1 MSLFVGIPVYG
12 QVEMTHDLIADLE
25 REDVDYVIVDNKG
38 DYYRA
43 ADETVV
49 RPGRNLGWAG
59 GSNLA
64 IRMGFADGYDW
75 AMTLNNDVRL
85 SRGFGTGVTVP
96 GLPEDAGVVAPV
108 YDDRAHL
115 AVLSDYRGPAED
127 YEPQPVYRVTP
138 IVDGTA
144 MAISRDAWRD
154 IGELDERTFGSYAW
168 GANLDLCLRARD
180 AGYGVYGTETS
191 FINHLGR
198 RTVREMDSRYVR
210 RAMKVMTRAMKSLYG
225 TNWRATAFPPV
236 IERRELGTHRVVDP
250 LVREPG
256 QHG

>member
-1 MSLFVGIPVYG
+1 MSLLVGVPVYG
-12 QVEMTHDLIADLE
+12 QQELTHDVVQDLTRE
-25 REDVDYVIVDNKG
+25 RMDFVIVDNRG
-38 DYYRA
+38 DYEPLG
-43 ADETVV
+43 DEKVLT
-49 RPGRNLGWAG
+49 PPRNLGWAG

-64 IRMGFADGYDW
+64 LRLAFAEGFDW

-85 SRGFGTGVTVP
+85 SRGFVDGVLP
-96 GLPEDAGVVAPV
+96 EGLPDDVGVVAPV

-115 AVLSDYRGPAED
+115 AVLSDYAGPAEEYTPRD
-127 YEPQPVYRVTP
+127 VYRVTP

-154 IGELDERTFGSYAW
+154 VGEIDERSFGSYAW
-168 GANLDLCLRARD
+168 GANLDLCLRAQD

-198 RTVREMDSRYVR
+198 RTVREMDGKYVR
-210 RAMKVMTRAMKSLYG
+210 RAMKSMTRAMKTLYG
-225 TNWRATAFPPV
+225 RNWRSRAFPPV
-236 IERRELGTHRVVDP
+236 IERRELGTHRVVDT
-250 LVREPG
+250 LVRAPD